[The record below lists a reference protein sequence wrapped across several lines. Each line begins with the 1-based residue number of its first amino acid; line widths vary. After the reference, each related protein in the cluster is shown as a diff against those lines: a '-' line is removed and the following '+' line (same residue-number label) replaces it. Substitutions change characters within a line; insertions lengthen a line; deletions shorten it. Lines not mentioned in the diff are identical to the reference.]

1 MSKKITKIMISDI
14 VVDTAQPRQDW
25 RNNEAKLEI
34 LAKDIE
40 KNGLYYPILV
50 SPYYTN
56 DNNEVVLGER
66 ALKHKDRKWWIL
78 DGERRL
84 RCHETLKL
92 KTIDSIIRTELTLLE
107 MMKIQFASNT
117 KRLSV
122 TITEMSKAIARY
134 RVEFAKENKNFE
146 DSELIESLCELTGY
160 SAVYFDAVEAINR
173 SDIDMKDK
181 VLAEKVGGYAP
192 REIEKATKN
201 ENFRRGLTDAFVESK
216 KPISALA
223 PRALRHDLKVA
234 EKESNLNPKK
244 QRTLAYQLMKEFT
257 TQNSSKKDK
266 KPNYLLYQ
274 HEANKFFRTVQRWNL
289 KGLNHK
295 EIGSLIG
302 IMEDV
307 YNYFK
312 ENRRLNNQILR
323 TNTHNYANEA

>member
-1 MSKKITKIMISDI
+1 M
-14 VVDTAQPRQDW
+14 
-25 RNNEAKLEI
+25 
-34 LAKDIE
+34 
-40 KNGLYYPILV
+40 V

-56 DNNEVVLGER
+56 DNNEIVLGER

-84 RCHETLKL
+84 RCHETLEL
-92 KTIDSIIRTELTLLE
+92 KTIDAIIRTELTLLE

-173 SDIDMKDK
+173 SDVDMKDK
-181 VLAEKVGGYAP
+181 VLSEKVGGYAP

-234 EKESNLNPKK
+234 EKESSLNPKK

-266 KPNYLLYQ
+266 KPNYLLYH

-302 IMEDV
+302 VMEDV

-323 TNTHNYANEA
+323 TNTHNYTNEA